1 MIAFDSSSS
10 TVDSPVLALFGPA
23 LEQLR
28 EESLEHFKSANVAIE
43 PLSCMVREGSRLLRV
58 RIRTDSESFFAYVKL
73 YNVDGC
79 TPEYIGLMRQRGV
92 RDFETTRRVH
102 LLMQSVSGISTLRP
116 IAFLPDHLAV
126 VTEEVHGTTLGQ
138 LLTKKAGW
146 YQERE
151 PLDDL
156 CTVMARIGV
165 WLRTVQTLDVPS
177 ARFSLDGM
185 REYLDVRLGRLVR
198 HGGLAAQERCGI
210 LSFFDERCADVA
222 EADLQEVVIHG
233 DLSPSNVM
241 IAGTNVTVLDF
252 EMWRTGS
259 VFHDLSR
266 IYHQIELRKLKP
278 WFKPSALDRLLEA
291 TITGFDPTLSPERP
305 LFELLTLQHVIN
317 KLTKLTTQPVGR
329 LSGAYSWYVT
339 QCLRRWLRTRGL
351 N

>member
-1 MIAFDSSSS
+1 MIAFDSRP
-10 TVDSPVLALFGPA
+10 TFDSPALAVFGPA

-28 EESLEHFKSANVAIE
+28 EESQEHFNSTSVVIE
-43 PLSCMVREGSRLLRV
+43 PLSCMVRQGSRLLRV
-58 RIRTDSESFFAYVKL
+58 RVRTSSESFFAYVKL

-79 TPEYIGLMRQRGV
+79 TPHYIEQMRQRGV

-102 LLMQSVSGISTLRP
+102 LLMRSVAGISTLRP

-126 VTEEVHGTTLGQ
+126 VTEEVHGKTLGQ
-138 LLTKKAGW
+138 LLTRKAGW
-146 YQERE
+146 YPERE
-151 PLDDL
+151 TLDDL

-165 WLRTVQTLDVPS
+165 WLRTVQTLDVS
-177 ARFSLDGM
+177 NARFSLDGM
-185 REYLDVRLGRLVR
+185 RDYLDVRLVRLVR
-198 HGGLAAQERCGI
+198 HGGLDARERCGI
-210 LSFFDERCADVA
+210 LKFFDDRRADVD
-222 EADLQEVVIHG
+222 EGDLQEVVIHG

-278 WFKPSALDRLLEA
+278 WFKPSSLDRLLEA
-291 TITGFDPTLSPERP
+291 TIVGFDPTLSPERP

-317 KLTKLTTQPVGR
+317 KLTKLTMQPAGR

>member
-1 MIAFDSSSS
+1 MIAFDSKPSI
-10 TVDSPVLALFGPA
+10 DSPALALFGPA

-28 EESLEHFKSANVAIE
+28 EESLAHFNSPSVALE
-43 PLSCMVREGSRLLRV
+43 PLSCMTRQGSRLMRV
-58 RIRTDSESFFAYVKL
+58 KVRTHAECFFAYIKL

-79 TPEYIGLMRQRGV
+79 TPHYIELMKQRGV

-102 LLMQSVSGISTLRP
+102 LLMRSVEGISTLRP

-126 VTEEVHGTTLGQ
+126 VTEEVHGKTLGQ
-138 LLTKKAGW
+138 LLTRPAGW
-146 YQERE
+146 YAERE
-151 PLDDL
+151 ALDEL
-156 CTVMARIGV
+156 CTVMSRIGV
-165 WLRTVQTLDVPS
+165 WLRTVQTLDV
-177 ARFSLDGM
+177 ANTRFSLDGM
-185 REYLDVRLGRLVR
+185 REYLDVRLVRLVR
-198 HGGLAAQERCGI
+198 HGGLGAEERCGI
-210 LSFFDERCADVA
+210 LKYFDERSADVD

-291 TITGFDPTLSPERP
+291 TISGFDPTLRPERP
-305 LFELLTLQHVIN
+305 LFELLTLQHVVN
-317 KLTKLTTQPVGR
+317 KLTKLTTQPVSR
-329 LSGAYSWYVT
+329 LSGAYGWYVT
-339 QCLRRWLRTRGL
+339 QCLRRWLRSRGL

>member
-1 MIAFDSSSS
+1 MISFDSSSS
-10 TVDSPVLALFGPA
+10 TFDGAALGFFSPA
-23 LEQLR
+23 LAQLR
-28 EESLEHFKSANVAIE
+28 AESREHFNCPSVSIE
-43 PLSCMVREGSRLLRV
+43 PLSCMTRQGSRLLRV
-58 RIRTDSESFFAYVKL
+58 QVRTSSESFFAYIKL

-79 TPEYIGLMRQRGV
+79 TPEYIAQMRQRGM

-146 YQERE
+146 YQDRE

-156 CTVMARIGV
+156 CTVMSRIGV
-165 WLRTVQTLDVPS
+165 WLRTIQTLDVQS
-177 ARFSLDGM
+177 ERFSLDGM
-185 REYLDVRLGRLVR
+185 REYLDVRLVRLVR
-198 HGGLAAQERCGI
+198 HGGLSARDRCGI
-210 LSFFDERCADVA
+210 LRFFDERSADVP
-222 EADLQEVVIHG
+222 ETDLQEVVIHG

-241 IAGTNVTVLDF
+241 SAGTNVTVLDF

-278 WFKPSALDRLLEA
+278 WFRPSSLDRLLEA
-291 TITGFDPTLSPERP
+291 TIAGFDPTLRPERP

-317 KLTKLTTQPVGR
+317 KLTKLTTQPVGK
-329 LSGAYSWYVT
+329 LSGAYSWYVS
-339 QCLRRWLRTRGL
+339 QCLRRWLRTRGV

>member
-1 MIAFDSSSS
+1 MIAFDSKPS
-10 TVDSPVLALFGPA
+10 VDSPALAVFGPA
-23 LEQLR
+23 LQQLR
-28 EESLEHFKSANVAIE
+28 DESLQHFGSTNVAIE
-43 PLSCMVREGSRLLRV
+43 PVSCMARQGSRLLRV
-58 RIRTDSESFFAYVKL
+58 QVRTGSRSFFAYIKL

-79 TPEYIGLMRQRGV
+79 TPHYIDQMRQRGV

-102 LLMQSVSGISTLRP
+102 LLMRSVEGISTLRP
-116 IAFLPDHLAV
+116 IAFLPKHLAV
-126 VTEEVHGTTLGQ
+126 VTEEVRGKTLGQ
-138 LLTKKAGW
+138 LLTRQAGW
-146 YQERE
+146 YPERDT
-151 PLDDL
+151 LDEL
-156 CTVMARIGV
+156 CTVMSRIGL
-165 WLRTVQTLDVPS
+165 WLRTVQTLEVPN

-185 REYLDVRLGRLVR
+185 REYLDVRLVRLVR
-198 HGGLAAQERCGI
+198 HGGLGAQERCGI
-210 LSFFDERCADVA
+210 LKFFDERCADVD

-241 IAGTNVTVLDF
+241 VAGTNVTVLDF

-278 WFKPSALDRLLEA
+278 WFKPSALDRLLETA
-291 TITGFDPTLSPERP
+291 IAGFDPALRPERP

-317 KLTKLTTQPVGR
+317 KLTKLTMQPMGR
-329 LSGAYSWYVT
+329 LSGAYSWYVS